1 METNKGFTM
10 REGIKKNIYYELRT
24 NNVLKEK
31 TENSIN
37 YTFGRY
43 RIYNYYDWMIIG
55 KFNPENGAFVHMEE
69 FLWDDDENPTV
80 NTTYAI
86 YIAAKN
92 KADGKEYIDPY
103 RNVPANVA
111 INKSTKKFDKEMQK
125 HIADFLPYD
134 MPRQQQ
140 LKTVV
145 KMKRLLEQAI
155 KEHYTKQ
162 KS

>member
-1 METNKGFTM
+1 MY
-10 REGIKKNIYYELRT
+10 EGIKKNIYYELRM
-24 NNVLKEK
+24 NNVLVEQTKDS
-31 TENSIN
+31 TN

-43 RIYNYYDWMIIG
+43 RIYDYYDWMIIG
-55 KFNPENGAFVHMEE
+55 KYNPENGAFVYMDE
-69 FLWDDDENPTV
+69 FSWDDEISGV

-103 RNVPANVA
+103 KNIPANVA
-111 INKSTKKFDKEMQK
+111 IKESTKKFGKKIQED
-125 HIADFLPYD
+125 IGDFLPYD
-134 MPRQQQ
+134 MSKQQH
-140 LKTVV
+140 LRTVV